1 MRQLEFHVSD
11 SIRLYDNRQTDEY
24 PPHWHYSYEII
35 MPVVGTYTAVVDQ
48 NAYDIL
54 PGEVFVIPSGVVHEL
69 YPNEEGERYIFMIDQ
84 DVILQTEGLPMNR
97 QIFYPFV
104 HLRHD
109 MSEDILPQV
118 SKCLWHVIR
127 EEKKKDGLSASAIRS
142 WMTLLLVS
150 VSRWA
155 LEKRPPDSN
164 ERRHA
169 MNAAMLDVY
178 AYITAHCNEKLTLED
193 MADQAGYSKYHFA
206 RVFKEYTG
214 TNFHDFYM
222 RQRTRLC
229 TRMLTELNIPVTEVA
244 LRAGF
249 DSIAS
254 FNGLFRHYTG
264 MTPTQFR
271 QLKTRQYTENDLQ
284 SL

>member
-1 MRQLEFHVSD
+1 
-11 SIRLYDNRQTDEY
+11 
-24 PPHWHYSYEII
+24 
-35 MPVVGTYTAVVDQ
+35 
-48 NAYDIL
+48 
-54 PGEVFVIPSGVVHEL
+54 
-69 YPNEEGERYIFMIDQ
+69 
-84 DVILQTEGLPMNR
+84 
-97 QIFYPFV
+97 
-104 HLRHD
+104 
-109 MSEDILPQV
+109 
-118 SKCLWHVIR
+118 
-127 EEKKKDGLSASAIRS
+127 
-142 WMTLLLVS
+142 
-150 VSRWA
+150 
-155 LEKRPPDSN
+155 
-164 ERRHA
+164 

-254 FNGLFRHYTG
+254 FNRLFRHYTG